1 MLKKIFPI
9 LIILLFQFAKLSFSQ
24 TESCWDNC
32 EMKNIIEQEQQHFN
46 FISKAKIIG
55 TATDKSFDINYEK
68 LEFNINPNQWAIQG
82 KITFQFKVV
91 LQPFTF
97 LILDCSD
104 SLIVDS
110 VYYHQS
116 NNLFHRAKDQLIVD
130 FFSNINSNNTD
141 SITVFYHGKPIGKN
155 GFGAF
160 QQQKHKGSGIIWT
173 LSEPYGAGDWM
184 PCKQSLNDKIDSIDV
199 FITAP
204 DSFKSVSNGVR
215 KTILNNNGWNTTH
228 WKHRYPIA
236 TYLIA
241 IACTNYD
248 EYNDYVINGND
259 SLMVQNFVY
268 PEDANEAK
276 TNTPFL
282 INVIKFYENKFGKYP
297 FIKEK
302 YGQAQ
307 FGWGGG
313 MEHQTQT
320 FVTGFNFGL
329 LAHELAHQ
337 WFGDKATC
345 YSWTDIW
352 LNEGFATYCAAMADE
367 CCGVYPNWQ
376 SWKWG
381 SYQRLIDVKSGSV
394 LCDDTSKINRIF
406 SGDYTYLKGA
416 WVLHQLRY
424 QMGDT
429 LFFKAIK
436 NYIQSST
443 IAYGYT
449 NTDFLKKNIEQVWG
463 KQTDNYFKIWYEGKE
478 IPEMKIKW
486 FQNAENKLSIKIQ
499 FIANQNEE
507 LFWAM
512 KLPFRIS
519 KYLDGGIR
527 KDSLVYF
534 NFTSNNQTFEINL
547 PEKIDIV
554 YFDPDCWFLVKKDV
568 QHTPEAGFNMV
579 APIQIFPNP
588 AHNFIYF
595 NQLDFNINKIK
606 FFNSIGTL
614 VYETKVNAQ
623 FITPSFSSELGRI
636 NIDELQSGFYF
647 VEIITTNGLSY
658 WQKFIKQ

>member
-1 MLKKIFPI
+1 
-9 LIILLFQFAKLSFSQ
+9 
-24 TESCWDNC
+24 
-32 EMKNIIEQEQQHFN
+32 MKNIIEQEQQHYN

-55 TATDKSFDINYEK
+55 SATDKSFDITYER
-68 LEFNINPNQWAIQG
+68 LEFNIHPNVWAIQG
-82 KITFQFKVV
+82 KITFQFKV
-91 LQPFTF
+91 LQQPFTF

-104 SLIVDS
+104 SLVVDS

-130 FFSNINSNNTD
+130 LFSNISLNTTD
-141 SITVFYHGKPIGKN
+141 SITVFYHGKPVGKN

-160 QQQKHKGSGIIWT
+160 KQLTHNGNGIIWT

-184 PCKQSLNDKIDSIDV
+184 PCKQSLNDKIDSIDI
-199 FITAP
+199 FISAP
-204 DSFKSVSNGVR
+204 DSFISVSNGLR
-215 KTILNNNGWNTTH
+215 KTITNSNGFNTTH

-241 IACTNYD
+241 IACTNYK

-259 SLMVQNFVY
+259 SLLIQNFVY
-268 PEDANEAK
+268 PEDLKIAK
-276 TNTPFL
+276 SSTPFL
-282 INVIKFYENKFGKYP
+282 LNVIKFYENKFGKYP
-297 FIKEK
+297 FRNEK

-320 FVTGFNFGL
+320 FVSNFNFGL

-345 YSWTDIW
+345 SSWTDIW
-352 LNEGFATYCAAMADE
+352 LNEGFATYCAALADE
-367 CCGVYPNWQ
+367 CCGEYQNWLG
-376 SWKWG
+376 WKWG
-381 SYQRLIDVKSGSV
+381 SYQTLIDAEAGSV
-394 LCDDTSKINRIF
+394 YCDDTTSVARIF
-406 SGDYTYLKGA
+406 NGDYSYLKGA

-436 NYIQSST
+436 NYIQSPA

-449 NTDFLKKNIEQVWG
+449 NTEILKQNIEQVWD
-463 KQTDNYFKIWYEGKE
+463 KNVNTYFKIWYQGKE
-478 IPEMKIKW
+478 IPELKIKW
-486 FQNAENKLSIKIQ
+486 YQNTENKLSVKIQ
-499 FIANQNEE
+499 FISNQNDE

-519 KYLDGGIR
+519 KYIDGGIL
-527 KDSLVYF
+527 KDSLIYF

-554 YFDPDCWFLVKKDV
+554 YFDPECWFLVRKDV
-568 QHTPEAGFNMV
+568 QHTPEAGFNTN

-588 AHNFIYF
+588 VHDFIYF
-595 NQLDFNINKIK
+595 NQQQYHITQFKFYDVMGKMVYQTNENSTFISSNFSNTIGRLDISFLHNGIYFVNIINAENNTIQKLIK
-606 FFNSIGTL
+606 F
-614 VYETKVNAQ
+614 
-623 FITPSFSSELGRI
+623 
-636 NIDELQSGFYF
+636 
-647 VEIITTNGLSY
+647 
-658 WQKFIKQ
+658 